1 MKNFMS
7 VRWEIGDKIQG
18 RWEVYKI
25 LQGPI
30 SIVYLVHNR
39 ELNKPFAVK
48 TLREE
53 IFTYSPDIAEC
64 FVQEALAWVCLNVH
78 QNVTKAHLVQK
89 IGGIPFLFLEY
100 IGGGDLSG
108 WIGTP
113 RLMEDLPQILRFAM
127 QFCNGMTHALSNGV
141 TVHGNIKPQ
150 NCLITEDNTLKITDF
165 GLVKVLDRI
174 RKTNGEVEKVG
185 EGEKKLSKLLG
196 RLFGKLPAASE
207 KEVEI
212 SPLQYPHKDLSR
224 LGLEVETLAYLA
236 PEQFEDITHRDVRT
250 DIYSFGVMLFQMIT
264 GRPPFEGQSWQ
275 EFEHLHK
282 TQSLPILG
290 QQPPE
295 LNKIIETCL
304 AKDPV
309 RRFSD
314 FRTVWEYLTEIY
326 ERLVKKPVT
335 PLPLERELEQRPTP
349 RDKEVEPTV
358 EKEQDKEQPPT
369 AEEARKE
376 VAEPATVIK
385 ITYSYQGKEEE
396 KVFHDD
402 VLIGR
407 AMEGLVPDVD
417 LTSDRFVSRLHARI
431 WMEEG
436 AWWIEDLDSNNG
448 TRVNGEEI
456 KGKGKWPLP
465 RGNHLIR
472 VGKTRLQIQV
482 TDLPALGSEE
492 ASTFQA
498 LEPPPEIIEVLDA
511 NKPIFPV
518 EAVIENAAK
527 WLTFFYELPLRFAE
541 EVRLNVLLQE
551 IVERAMEIVPRS
563 KCGALLFRDP
573 STGQLLKAYLS
584 AGEPVVNTAMA
595 QQALE
600 NRKAFIW
607 CRKVYSQKSPKNPV
621 DIPLSDVMELP
632 VESGMCAPLLWKDRP
647 LGVLCVDNHK
657 IGPAFDRNDLQLLV
671 IISHYAAMAVA
682 NYKRQDELQR
692 HVALVKKLFPTFP
705 PEVREK
711 LVEKTHRGRLRPG
724 GKKTRAT
731 LLYSRMCEFASL
743 SASMNAK
750 EVLDLLN
757 YYLTTLVKIIFK
769 YDGTISRCVDG
780 TILAVFGSPEPDP
793 QQQQKALQAAIEIQ
807 AILTKLNAIRTLRGQ
822 ISCNVG
828 IGIHFGEIVCGFV
841 GSESWME
848 FIVVGPAINRVLY
861 YGEGAQ
867 AGEVVISPEMY
878 EQIQGKT
885 QAEAITL
892 STPKGEKLIAYRIKD
907 QRIG

>member
-1 MKNFMS
+1 MS
-7 VRWEIGDKIQG
+7 VRWKIGDKIQG
-18 RWEVYKI
+18 RWEIYEI

-30 SIVYLVHNR
+30 SMVYLVHNQ

-100 IGGGDLSG
+100 IGGGDLNG

-141 TVHGNIKPQ
+141 IVHGDIKPQ

-174 RKTNGEVEKVG
+174 RKSNGEVEKVG
-185 EGEKKLSKLLG
+185 EREKKLGKLLG
-196 RLFGKLPAASE
+196 RLFGKLPTIGE

-212 SPLQYPHKDLSR
+212 SPLQDPNKDLSR
-224 LGLEVETLAYLA
+224 IGLEIETLTYMA
-236 PEQFEDITHRDVRT
+236 PEQFDDITHRDVRT

-264 GRPPFEGQSWQ
+264 GRPPFVGQTWQ
-275 EFEHLHK
+275 ELEHLHK
-282 TQSLPILG
+282 TQSPPPLG
-290 QQPPE
+290 QQPSG
-295 LNKIIETCL
+295 LHKIVETCL
-304 AKDPV
+304 AKDPAH
-309 RRFSD
+309 RFPD

-326 ERLVKKPVT
+326 ERLVKKLVT
-335 PLPLERELEQRPTP
+335 PPLPEMTVSQEPALMDQ
-349 RDKEVEPTV
+349 EVKPMGG
-358 EKEQDKEQPPT
+358 KEQDEEQILM
-369 AEEARKE
+369 AEETRKE
-376 VAEPATVIK
+376 AAEPISVIR
-385 ITYSYQGKEEE
+385 ITYFYQGKEEE
-396 KVFHDD
+396 KIFHDD
-402 VLIGR
+402 VVIGR
-407 AMEGLVPDVD
+407 AMEGLVPDLD

-456 KGKGKWPLP
+456 KGKGKWRLQ
-465 RGNHLIR
+465 RGNHVIR
-472 VGKTRLQIQV
+472 VGKTRLQVQV
-482 TDLPALGSEE
+482 TDLHALRSDGIS
-492 ASTFQA
+492 ALQD
-498 LEPPPEIIEVLDA
+498 LEPPPEIIEVLEA
-511 NKPIFPV
+511 HKPLLPI
-518 EAVIENAAK
+518 EAVVEDAAK

-541 EVRLNVLLQE
+541 EVRLTVLLQE
-551 IVERAMEIVPRS
+551 IVERTMEIVPKS

-607 CRKVYSQKSPKNPV
+607 CRKESSQRSSKDPV
-621 DIPLSDVMELP
+621 ETSLFSVSPLS

-657 IGPAFDRNDLQLLV
+657 VGSAFDRNDLQRIL

-692 HVALVKKLFPTFP
+692 HVTLVKKLFPNFP
-705 PEVREK
+705 PGVREK
-711 LVEKTHRGRLRPG
+711 LVEKAYRGRLRPG
-724 GKKTRAT
+724 GKKARVT
-731 LLYSRMCEFASL
+731 LLYLHICGFASL
-743 SASMNAK
+743 STSRNAK

-769 YDGTISRCVDG
+769 YDGTIGQYRDG
-780 TILAVFGSPEPDP
+780 GILAVFGSPEPDP
-793 QQQQKALQAAIEIQ
+793 QQKEKALQAAMEIQ
-807 AILTKLNAIRTLRGQ
+807 VILTKLNAIRTLRSQ
-822 ISCNVG
+822 ISCEVG
-828 IGIHFGEIVCGFV
+828 IGIHCGEIICGFV
-841 GSESWME
+841 GSDTWIE
-848 FIVVGPAINRVLY
+848 FVVVGPAIHQVLQ
-861 YGEGAQ
+861 YGEGAN
-867 AGEVVISPEMY
+867 AGEIVVSPEIY
-878 EQIQGKT
+878 ELIQGKV
-885 QAEAITL
+885 QAEEIAL

-907 QRIG
+907 RKIN